1 MIRRL
6 LPILIFCIPVAVSG
20 QSRSFSFRTIG
31 INQGL
36 SQSCVIDIAFDS
48 LGFAWFATQDGL
60 NRYDGK
66 DFLVFPKN
74 FDDITTHTGSRL
86 GKLVTGKAGTL
97 WMLTNGGR
105 LEKMDLHDHR
115 FTDASL
121 DAITCIYEDT
131 RHDQWLGTAGKGII
145 YRPANASTPAP
156 AITLPSPSVSQI
168 TQDKDGRY
176 WILTNNGGLV
186 FDAAA
191 HTQHTFLPG
200 IPCSAV
206 GQDKK
211 GDYWL
216 GTYGKGLY
224 KRTGKDTV
232 FRPFI
237 TLPADLIIETI
248 TVDRN
253 GRIWIGTYGN
263 GLFLVE
269 DERVDHFLA
278 DKSDPFS
285 LPYNDILCIRED
297 PYGGI
302 WIGTDGGGVAQYNAR
317 FSNFSLLSRENV
329 PGNMAIEQVR
339 AITTGLQKGIWI
351 GTSNKG
357 LSYVD
362 QSTGRFTAFSL
373 PPYKKGISNY
383 ERVVSLF
390 TDREGDCWVGTQ
402 GNGLLI
408 MDGKTGTVKK
418 HLHPDGDRPL
428 RLPDHTIWCMLPDTG
443 SLVWIGTRNGGL
455 CLVDKHKGLLHIY
468 DTALP
473 ENNIRALTRIDDSTI
488 CIGFENKGIRLLNC
502 YTGAMLP
509 EASVAP
515 ALQNTFTLKCLFYQ
529 HPKLW
534 VGTLGKGLF
543 IYDLQTHKLTCI
555 SEKEGLPNNTVYG
568 ILPDHYGSFW
578 MSTNK
583 GLCRFHPPIDLDH
596 TDKSHFTVFTHED
609 GLQSNEFNTGAY
621 HEGRDGQLF
630 FGGVNGLT
638 MFHPT
643 RLTVDGQQPGVV
655 LTGIMVNNAPLPDET
670 VAAYQKKLNLSY
682 QQNAL
687 SFSFAALDFVAGN
700 KITYY
705 YRLQPYESGWIEA
718 GHRNY
723 VAYTNLSPGN
733 YTFQVK
739 AVSPFSRGDGRIA
752 TLEIRVPPPFWQTW
766 WFIALCMLSAVSLL
780 YAFYRYR
787 ISQLMKVQQ
796 IRHRIA
802 TDLHDDIGSALTNI
816 SLLSELS
823 RKSLTKGNDTGLFL
837 DRISEE
843 VQSSGQ
849 ALDDIVWSINTNN
862 DTLEQMVARM
872 RRYAAEIFDGADIR
886 YEFDTSI
893 PSAQRRLNMEQ
904 RRDCFLAFKEIL
916 NNIYKHAHAF
926 NVRIRLNTE
935 GGSFRMEVS
944 DDGKGFDTRA
954 VTHRNGLKNIRL
966 RVDKWGG
973 ATHVESSNAGT
984 VVSVRFPMAH
994 PSKR

>member
-1 MIRRL
+1 MTRRL
-6 LPILIFCIPVAVSG
+6 LSIFLYFIPVTVVG
-20 QSRSFSFRTIG
+20 QSPSFSFRTIG

-86 GKLVTGKAGTL
+86 GKLVLGRAGIL
-97 WMLTNGGR
+97 WLLTSGGH
-105 LEKMDLHDHR
+105 LEKMELHDHR
-115 FTDASL
+115 FTDA
-121 DAITCIYEDT
+121 AATAVTCIYEDT
-131 RHDQWLGTAGKGII
+131 HHDQWLGTTDRGII
-145 YRPANASTPAP
+145 FRPAAPSTTPP

-168 TQDKDGRY
+168 TQDKEGRY
-176 WILTNNGGLV
+176 WVLTNNGLV
-186 FDAAA
+186 VFNPVT
-191 HTQHTFLPG
+191 HTQKSFLPG
-200 IPCSAV
+200 VPCSWLS
-206 GQDKK
+206 QDKK
-211 GDYWL
+211 GNYWL
-216 GTYGKGLY
+216 GTYGKGIY
-224 KRTGKDTV
+224 KLSDKDTL
-232 FRPFI
+232 FLPF
-237 TLPADLIIETI
+237 TPLPPDLIIQAV

-253 GRIWIGTYGN
+253 DRVWVGTYGN
-263 GLFLVE
+263 GLFLIE
-269 DERVDHFLA
+269 EERIDHFLT
-278 DKSDPFS
+278 DKTDPFS

-329 PGNMAIEQVR
+329 PGNMPIEQVR
-339 AITTGLQKGIWI
+339 AITTGPQNGIWI

-357 LSYVD
+357 LSYMD
-362 QSTGRFTAFSL
+362 RSTGRFTALSL
-373 PPYKKGISNY
+373 PPYRKDISNY

-390 TDREGDCWVGTQ
+390 TDKEGDCWVGTQ

-408 MDGKTGTVKK
+408 MDGRTRFVKK
-418 HLHPDGDRPL
+418 HFHPDGSRL
-428 RLPDHTIWCMLPDTG
+428 TRLPDHTIWCMLPDTG

-455 CLVDKHKGLLHIY
+455 CLVDKRAGALRIFGN
-468 DTALP
+468 TTLP
-473 ENNIRALTRIDDSTI
+473 ENNIRALVRIDDSTI
-488 CIGFENKGIRLLNC
+488 CIGFENKGIRFFNHHS
-502 YTGAMLP
+502 GALLP
-509 EASVAP
+509 ETSVAP
-515 ALQNTFTLKCLFYQ
+515 ALQRPFTLKSLFYQ

-534 VGTLGKGLF
+534 IGTLGKGLF
-543 IYDLQTHKLTCI
+543 IYDLHTHILTPI

-583 GLCRFHPPIDLDH
+583 GLCRFHPPAGLDH
-596 TDKSHFTVFTHED
+596 IDKTHFTVFTHED

-621 HEGRDGQLF
+621 HEGRDGELF

-643 RLTVDGQQPGVV
+643 RLTVDGQQPGTV
-655 LTGIMVNNAPLPDET
+655 LTRIMVNNNPLQGDT
-670 VAAYQKKLNLSY
+670 VAAYEKRLDLSY
-682 QQNAL
+682 QQNSL
-687 SFSFAALDFVAGN
+687 SFNFAALDFVASN
-700 KITYY
+700 KIAYF
-705 YRLQPYESGWIEA
+705 YRLQPYESHWVEA

-723 VAYTNLSPGN
+723 AAYTNLAPGN

-739 AVSPFSRGDGRIA
+739 AVSPFSRGDARIT
-752 TLEIRVPPPFWQTW
+752 TLEIRVRPPFWQTW
-766 WFIALCMLSAVSLL
+766 WFIALCILSLAGLL

-823 RKSLTKGNDTGLFL
+823 RKSLTKSNEAGMFL

-886 YEFDTSI
+886 YEFDMSI
-893 PSAQRRLNMEQ
+893 PSTQRRLNMEQ

-916 NNIYKHAHAF
+916 NNIYKHARAL
-926 NVRIRLNTE
+926 NVRIRLTME
-935 GGSFRMEVS
+935 GGSFRIEVS
-944 DDGKGFDTRA
+944 DDGKGFDTRV
-954 VTHRNGLKNIRL
+954 VTQRNGLKNIRL
-966 RVDKWGG
+966 RVGKWRG
-973 ATHVESSNAGT
+973 ATHIESSASGT
-984 VVSVRFPMAH
+984 KVEVEFPLA
-994 PSKR
+994 

>member
-1 MIRRL
+1 MTRRL
-6 LPILIFCIPVAVSG
+6 LSILIYLIPVTVWG
-20 QSRSFSFRTIG
+20 QSFSFRTIG

-74 FDDITTHTGSRL
+74 FDDITTPTGSRL
-86 GKLVTGKAGTL
+86 GKLTPGQAGTL
-97 WMLTNGGR
+97 WLLTSGGH
-105 LEKMDLHDHR
+105 LEKMDLHDHS
-115 FTDASL
+115 FTEA
-121 DAITCIYEDT
+121 ATGPITCVYENAH
-131 RHDQWLGTAGKGII
+131 HDQWLGTAGRGII
-145 YRPANASTPAP
+145 CRPANPSTPTP
-156 AITLPSPSVSQI
+156 AITLPSPSISQI
-168 TQDKDGRY
+168 TQDKDGQL
-176 WILTNNGGLV
+176 WILTDNGLV
-186 FDAAA
+186 VFNPVT
-191 HTQHTFLPG
+191 HTQKTFLSN
-200 IPCSAV
+200 IRCSSLS
-206 GQDKK
+206 QDSK
-211 GDYWL
+211 GNYWL

-224 KRTGKDTV
+224 KLASKDTL
-232 FRPFI
+232 FQPF
-237 TLPADLIIETI
+237 TGLPPDLIIEAVTA
-248 TVDRN
+248 DRN
-253 GRIWIGTYGN
+253 GRIWVGTYGN

-269 DERVDHFLA
+269 EEKTDHFLA

-317 FSNFSLLSRENV
+317 FNNFSLLSRENV
-329 PGNMAIEQVR
+329 PGNMPIEQVR
-339 AITTGLQKGIWI
+339 AITTGLQNGIWI

-362 QSTGRFTAFSL
+362 QATGKFTAISL
-373 PPYKKGISNY
+373 TPYRKGISNY

-390 TDREGDCWVGTQ
+390 TDKEGDCWVGTQ

-408 MDGKTGTVKK
+408 MDGKTRTVKK
-418 HLHPDGDRPL
+418 HFHPDGDHL
-428 RLPDHTIWCMLPDTG
+428 TRLPDHTIWCMLSDTG
-443 SLVWIGTRNGGL
+443 SLVWAGTRNGGL
-455 CLVDKHKGLLHIY
+455 CLVDKHTGALRIF
-468 DTALP
+468 DDMILP
-473 ENNIRALTRIDDSTI
+473 ENNIRALARIDDSTI
-488 CIGFENKGIRLLNC
+488 CIGFENKGIRLFNTSKGVLLA
-502 YTGAMLP
+502 TTLP
-509 EASVAP
+509 AP
-515 ALQNTFTLKCLFYQ
+515 LQQSRFTLKCLFYQ

-534 VGTLGKGLF
+534 IGTLGKGLY
-543 IYDLQTHKLTCI
+543 IYDLHTHALTLI
-555 SEKEGLPNNTVYG
+555 SEKEGLPNNTIYG

-583 GLCRFHPPIDLDH
+583 GLCCFHPPADLDH
-596 TDKSHFTVFTHED
+596 TDKTHFTVFTHED

-621 HEGRDGQLF
+621 HEGRDGELF

-643 RLTVDGQQPGVV
+643 RLTVDGQQPGVA
-655 LTGIMVNNAPLPDET
+655 LTKIMVNNTPQPDDK
-670 VAAYQKKLNLSY
+670 VAAYQKKLELSY
-682 QQNAL
+682 QQSSL

-700 KITYY
+700 KIIYF
-705 YRLQPYESGWIEA
+705 YRLQPYESDWVEA

-723 VAYTNLSPGN
+723 AAYTNLAPGN

-739 AVSPFSRGDGRIA
+739 AVSPFSRGNARMT
-752 TLEIRVPPPFWQTW
+752 TLEIIVHPPFWQTW
-766 WFIALCMLSAVSLL
+766 WFIALCVLSFIGLL

-823 RKSLTKGNDTGLFL
+823 RKSLTKGNDAGTFL

-872 RRYAAEIFDGADIR
+872 RRYAAEIFDGANIH

-893 PSAQRRLNMEQ
+893 PSVQRRLNMEQ
-904 RRDCFLAFKEIL
+904 RRDCFLTFKEIL
-916 NNIYKHAHAF
+916 NNIYKHAHAL
-926 NVRIRLNTE
+926 NVHIRLAME
-935 GGSFRMEVS
+935 DGAFRIEVS

-954 VTHRNGLKNIRL
+954 VTQRNGLKNIRL
-966 RVDKWGG
+966 RVDKWRGSAHIG
-973 ATHVESSNAGT
+973 SSGAGT
-984 VVSVRFPMAH
+984 VVTVEFPMA
-994 PSKR
+994 

>member
-1 MIRRL
+1 MTRRL
-6 LPILIFCIPVAVSG
+6 LSVFFYFIPITIWG
-20 QSRSFSFRTIG
+20 QSPSFSFRTIG

-86 GKLVTGKAGTL
+86 GKLVLGKAGTL
-97 WMLTNGGR
+97 WLLTSGGH
-105 LEKMDLHDHR
+105 LEKMGLHDHR
-115 FTDASL
+115 FTDAATTL
-121 DAITCIYEDT
+121 ITCVYEDT
-131 RHDQWLGTAGKGII
+131 CHDQWLGTADRGII
-145 YRPANASTPAP
+145 FRPANPSTPAP

-168 TQDKDGRY
+168 TQDKEGRY
-176 WILTNNGGLV
+176 WILTNNGLV
-186 FDAAA
+186 VFNPAT
-191 HTQHTFLPG
+191 HTQKTFLPG
-200 IPCSAV
+200 VPCSWLS
-206 GQDKK
+206 QDNK
-211 GDYWL
+211 GSYWL
-216 GTYGKGLY
+216 GTYGKGIY
-224 KRTGKDTV
+224 KLSNKDTI
-232 FRPFI
+232 FHPFAS
-237 TLPADLIIETI
+237 LPSDLIIQAV

-253 GRIWIGTYGN
+253 DRVWVGTYGN
-263 GLFLVE
+263 GLFLIE
-269 DERVDHFLA
+269 EERINHFLA

-329 PGNMAIEQVR
+329 PGNMPIEQVR
-339 AITTGLQKGIWI
+339 AITTGPQKGIWI

-362 QSTGRFTAFSL
+362 RSTGKFTALSL
-373 PPYKKGISNY
+373 SPYRKGISNY
-383 ERVVSLF
+383 ERIVSLF

-408 MDGKTGTVKK
+408 MDGKTKAVKK
-418 HLHPDGDRPL
+418 HFHPDANRL
-428 RLPDHTIWCMLPDTG
+428 IRLPDHTIWCMLPDTG
-443 SLVWIGTRNGGL
+443 SRVWVGTRNGGL
-455 CLVDKHKGLLHIY
+455 CLVDKYAGPLRIF
-468 DTALP
+468 DNTTLP
-473 ENNIRALTRIDDSTI
+473 ENNIRSLVRIDDSII
-488 CIGFENKGIRLLNC
+488 CIGFENKGIRFFN
-502 YTGAMLP
+502 YHTGALLP
-509 EASVAP
+509 ETSLAP
-515 ALQNTFTLKCLFYQ
+515 VLQRPFNLKCLFYQ

-534 VGTLGKGLF
+534 IGTLGNGIF
-543 IYDLQTHKLTCI
+543 IYDLHTNILTSI

-583 GLCRFHPPIDLDH
+583 GLCCFHPPASLDH
-596 TDKSHFTVFTHED
+596 TDKTHFTVFTHED

-621 HEGRDGQLF
+621 HEGRDGELF

-643 RLTVDGQQPGVV
+643 RLTVDGQQPGIV
-655 LTGIMVNNAPLPDET
+655 LTGIMVNNSPLQEDT
-670 VAAYQKKLNLSY
+670 VAAYRKMLDLSY
-682 QQNAL
+682 WQNSL
-687 SFSFAALDFVAGN
+687 SFNFAALDFVASN
-700 KITYY
+700 KIAYF
-705 YRLQPYESGWIEA
+705 YRLQPYESQWIEA

-723 VAYTNLSPGN
+723 TAYTNLDPGN
-733 YTFQVK
+733 YTFQIK
-739 AVSPFSRGDGRIA
+739 AVSPFSRGDARI
-752 TLEIRVPPPFWQTW
+752 TTMEIRVRPPFWQTW
-766 WFIALCMLSAVSLL
+766 WFIALCILSLAGLL

-823 RKSLTKGNDTGLFL
+823 RKSLTKGNDAGTFL

-886 YEFDTSI
+886 YEFDMSI
-893 PSAQRRLNMEQ
+893 PSTQRRLNMEQ

-916 NNIYKHAHAF
+916 NNIYKHARAL
-926 NVRIRLNTE
+926 NVRIRLTME
-935 GGSFRMEVS
+935 GSSFRIEVS

-954 VTHRNGLKNIRL
+954 VTQRNGLKNIRL
-966 RVDKWGG
+966 RVDKWRG
-973 ATHVESSNAGT
+973 AARIESSASGT
-984 VVSVRFPMAH
+984 RVAVEFPLA
-994 PSKR
+994 